1 MKKNLSTYV
10 INAQFFPAL
19 VKDGVK
25 YKSPE
30 DKKTIYHLSCW
41 TYFYIIV
48 PTHDISS
55 RQMLLVWLYHQSL
68 EPIEMLVF
76 LRKLLTDYGY
86 QDHNKYGNIA

>member
-30 DKKTIYHLSCW
+30 D
-41 TYFYIIV
+41 
-48 PTHDISS
+48 
-55 RQMLLVWLYHQSL
+55 RLYHQSL
-68 EPIEMLVF
+68 EMLVF